1 MPPPRGGRI
10 RRDFSSALG
19 GSPQECSRRWTP
31 QCSLVVSLARCSL
44 TSYVEG
50 DMTQPR
56 AMSVAVLLTAA
67 LVGGCGGEDRE
78 PSRSGPV
85 TSDPGPVHVHGLGVN
100 PRDGALFI
108 ATHTGLFRAPV
119 GRTQPKR
126 VGDRFQDTMGFA
138 VLGPDRF
145 LGSGHPDGRDNL
157 PPFLGLIAS
166 HDAGKSWKPVSMLGK
181 VDFHVL
187 ETAGQTVYGF
197 GSDWDTRNPV
207 FMASTNGGRSWTELV
222 APEPLIDLAIDPA
235 DSRHLV
241 ASGEGGLYRSRDGGR
256 GWRPLTMRE
265 AGMLVWTRPDRLF
278 RVDRDGRV
286 KLSADGAQS
295 WDEVGSIDGQPAAF
309 DRGAPGQLLAALH
322 DGTVKQSSDDG
333 RTWSVRALP
342 GEPVT
347 GDG

>member
-1 MPPPRGGRI
+1 M
-10 RRDFSSALG
+10 
-19 GSPQECSRRWTP
+19 
-31 QCSLVVSLARCSL
+31 
-44 TSYVEG
+44 G
-50 DMTQPR
+50 DPR
-56 AMSVAVLLTAA
+56 AIVLA
-67 LVGGCGGEDRE
+67 LLLACTPIAGCGGND
-78 PSRSGPV
+78 PSPSTSSGPAV
-85 TSDPGPVHVHGLGVN
+85 SDPGPVHVHGLGVN
-100 PRDGALFI
+100 PKDGALFI
-108 ATHTGLFRAPV
+108 ATHTGLFRAPI

-138 VLGPDRF
+138 IVGPDRF

-166 HDAGKSWKPVSMLGK
+166 RDAGRTWKPVSMLGK

-207 FMASTNGGRSWTELV
+207 FMASANGGRSWTQLV
-222 APEPLIDLAIDPA
+222 PPEPLIDLAIDPA
-235 DSRHLV
+235 DTQHLV

-256 GWRPLTMRE
+256 AWRPLTMNDT
-265 AGMLVWTRPDRLF
+265 GMLVWTRPDRLL
-278 RVDRDGRV
+278 RVGDDGRV
-286 KLSADGAQS
+286 KLSTDAAHS

-333 RTWSVRALP
+333 RTWTVRALP
-342 GEPVT
+342 TRPVVR
-347 GDG
+347 DG